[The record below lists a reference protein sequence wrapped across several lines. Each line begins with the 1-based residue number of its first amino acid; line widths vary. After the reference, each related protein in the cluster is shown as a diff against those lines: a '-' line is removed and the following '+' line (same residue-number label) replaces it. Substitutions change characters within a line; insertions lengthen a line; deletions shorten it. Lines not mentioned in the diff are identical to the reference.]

1 MLHSKIDLNLFLI
14 MTTVYQQGSITG
26 AAAKLHLT
34 QPAVSHAIARLR
46 SKFNDPLFV
55 RHGRKM
61 VPTPLCQKIIPDV
74 LQAMDLLEH
83 TISTPANFDIQQ
95 HKREIKLGLRDIL
108 ESMFFPVLVPD
119 LLNNTPNL
127 TLNSRQIKRTELEP
141 SLAQQTLD
149 IVIDVLM
156 PTHKDIC
163 SSLICHESFSL
174 VCRQDHPILQHLT
187 LDNYA
192 NASHALVSLKD
203 FTIDTVDMALATQG
217 ITRNI
222 ALRCEHY
229 FAAINVVSQSDMIMT
244 MPSSYAM
251 LLLQQS
257 MPIVVS
263 PLPFEVPNLA
273 VHMYWHKQADDDP
286 VNQWIR
292 QKLLDIS
299 AQIFHTPTANK

>member
-14 MTTVYQQGSITG
+14 MITVYQQGSIT
-26 AAAKLHLT
+26 AAATKLHLS

-46 SKFNDPLFV
+46 DKFNDPLFV

-61 VPTPLCQKIIPDV
+61 LPTALCQKIIPDV
-74 LQAMDLLEH
+74 LQAMSLLDS
-83 TISTPANFDIQQ
+83 TISKPATFDILQ

-108 ESMFFPVLVPD
+108 ESMFFPILVPD

-127 TLNSRQIKRTELEP
+127 TLNSRQIKRIELEP
-141 SLAQQTLD
+141 SLAQQSLD

-156 PTHKDIC
+156 PTHKDIR

-174 VCRQDHPILQHLT
+174 VCRQHHPILQQLT

-244 MPSSYAM
+244 MPNSYAM
-251 LLLQQS
+251 LLQQS

-263 PLPFEVPNLA
+263 PLPFEVPDLA
-273 VHMYWHKQADDDP
+273 VHMYWHKQAEDDP

-299 AQIFHTPTANK
+299 VQLFHDQPKDKK